1 MTAPGYCTNKE
12 FAKSLGQIIKRPARF
27 MLPKMLFSLLYGK
40 GAAVVT
46 SGQAV
51 VPARLIKEGFHFNF
65 QYNDRAIEDIV
76 N

>member
-1 MTAPGYCTNKE
+1 
-12 FAKSLGQIIKRPARF
+12 

-40 GAAVVT
+40 DAAVVT
-46 SGQAV
+46 GGQAV

-65 QYNDRAIEDIV
+65 QSVDRTIEDIV